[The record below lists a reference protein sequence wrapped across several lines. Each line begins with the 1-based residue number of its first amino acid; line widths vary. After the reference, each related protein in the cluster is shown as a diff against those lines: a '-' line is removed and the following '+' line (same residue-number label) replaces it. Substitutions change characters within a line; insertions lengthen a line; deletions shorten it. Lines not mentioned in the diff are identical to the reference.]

1 MKINTPLKKDS
12 LKKVYSN
19 HKSDFLYQVLFI
31 VVIVMMLY
39 PIVFA
44 TSTSFKTLQEV
55 YSNSFGVIPQKP
67 TTAAYAG
74 VLSKI
79 PFIRI
84 TFNTFIVASI
94 VTFFKLFTGV
104 LAAYSFVF
112 FDFKGK
118 KLLYFIL
125 ISTIFI
131 PFTVTMIPNFIIIS
145 KIGLKD
151 NLLGVALPQMADATG
166 IFLLRQHMRGIP
178 KSLLEVAELE
188 NIPHFTRLRKIVV
201 PMVKPAIFSI
211 GIIFFI
217 NSWNEYVWPLL
228 ILKSVNNYTLS
239 LALQMFV
246 SGEGGVDVPMA
257 MATSVLTILLPLILY
272 MFCQRFIIETFSQ
285 SGIKG

>member
-1 MKINTPLKKDS
+1 MKTNDLLHNSPFQAKNDIFYHL
-12 LKKVYSN
+12 
-19 HKSDFLYQVLFI
+19 LFI
-31 VVIVMMLY
+31 ALVIAMLY
-39 PIVFA
+39 PIIFA
-44 TSTSFKTLQEV
+44 VSTSFKTLQEV
-55 YSNSFGVIPQKP
+55 YSNSFGIIPQHP
-67 TTAAYAG
+67 TTTAYSG

-84 TFNTFIVASI
+84 TLNTFLVASL

-112 FDFKGK
+112 FNFKGK
-118 KLLYFIL
+118 KIIYFIL

-145 KIGLKD
+145 KLGLKD
-151 NLLGVALPQMADATG
+151 NLLGVALPQLADATG

-178 KSLLEVAELE
+178 KALLEVAELE
-188 NIPHFTRLRKIVV
+188 NMPHFARLRRIVV
-201 PMVKPAIFSI
+201 PMIKPAIFSI

-257 MATSVLTILLPLILY
+257 MATSILTILLPLMLY
-272 MFCQRFIIETFSQ
+272 MFCQKFIIETFSQ